1 MQGTVHEGIR
11 SVTLVRAIHI
21 QREMLLLSQTRLGRA
36 VRLEGSREER
46 LRVRAGRSFLRHL
59 DLLLLLRVEMR
70 RAGARAPRAAAPAR
84 RGLAVVLAEL
94 QHELLLRTATLPL
107 HVRRLLL
114 LVMQLG
120 LRAAHLLLLLST
132 ELLRVSMSGRRRA
145 RARRCRWSRCRRG
158 RVPLLGR
165 VSGRRVRAVRH
176 RR

>member
-11 SVTLVRAIHI
+11 SVTLIRTIHI
-21 QREMLLLSQTRLGRA
+21 QREMLLLSQTRLGCG
-36 VRLEGSREER
+36 VRLEGSREEL
-46 LRVRAGRSFLRHL
+46 LRVRAGRSFLDL
-59 DLLLLLRVEMR
+59 LLLLLLRVEMR

-94 QHELLLRTATLPL
+94 EQELLLLRTATLPL
-107 HVRRLLL
+107 HVGRLLL

-120 LRAAHLLLLLST
+120 LRAAHLLLLLSA
-132 ELLRVSMSGRRRA
+132 ELLRVSMGGRRRA
-145 RARRCRWSRCRRG
+145 RRRGRRRRG